1 MPPERIGGIAQ
12 REKNMKKLGYIKG
25 QRVDFKDGFIVVPPF
40 PTTMNLA
47 EPDVY
52 AESLAPLYPIGTL
65 AWFPGIGK
73 KYRYSKA
80 GTALVGTKTLAINGN
95 RPPTSSSYPD
105 RDGFYGNVA
114 TVHEAGAREIT
125 FADTID
131 RVKDYYAG
139 AHLLIFDADRNVC
152 FEDSYIVSGPPAPT
166 EDPWSTTVT
175 LLKAKK
181 YKIFA
186 NDGIQIWLN
195 PYSNI
200 CKHDLLTAPLS
211 QFQTCMGVPPIPVQ
225 NGWHFWL
232 QTAGPVFI
240 TPNSWAELCPGWA
253 LNSRRVWVHQHGGII
268 TCTDAAG
275 VGDQVIGVLMS
286 LTEDGSADAWVNMDL
301 DLGH

>member
-1 MPPERIGGIAQ
+1 
-12 REKNMKKLGYIKG
+12 MKKLGYIKG

-40 PTTMNLA
+40 PTKMNLA

-52 AESLAPLYPIGTL
+52 AESEDPLYPIGTL
-65 AWFPGIGK
+65 AWFPGTGK

-186 NDGIQIWLN
+186 NDGIEIWLN

-200 CKHDLLTAPLS
+200 VKHDVEPVEADRR
-211 QFQTCMGVPPIPVQ
+211 FQTSMGVPPIPVHD
-225 NGWHFWL
+225 GYYFWL

-240 TPNSWAELCPGWA
+240 TPNSWAELCPGYNGNKRMCWM
-253 LNSRRVWVHQHGGII
+253 HQGGGII

-275 VGDQVIGVLMS
+275 VSDQPVGVLLS
-286 LTEDGSADAWVNMDL
+286 LTLEHSADAWVNLDL